1 MKRFFSGSRG
11 PLDLFQRK
19 GLSETLA
26 TPGPHETALT
36 RLFGAEGMRRRSDGL
51 CFQTPL
57 VVIAFTN
64 RSGSNLLADYV
75 RQGKVA
81 GPAGEFLNHDFVTKH
96 AREQGITRLPDYMLY
111 LQTRFAGPAGALAIK
126 ASWDQLAMLHRTG
139 LTGMF
144 PEVRVLHML
153 RQDVLAQAVS
163 YVIALHT
170 KQWTSKHA
178 VEQDE
183 VPFKPDLIEHVAAD
197 FHQANLLIRLICDA
211 TGMRRWALAYE
222 QMCHDPATHVGNV
235 LVPAGLAPKDWAPDV
250 PRISKQA
257 GPRNAEMQAAVL
269 ARLRAVL

>member
-1 MKRFFSGSRG
+1 MKRFFSASRG
-11 PLDLFQRK
+11 PRDLVPRK
-19 GLSETLA
+19 GLTDMLA

-36 RLFGAEGMRRRSDGL
+36 RLFGADGMRRRAEAV

-81 GPAGEFLNHDFVTKH
+81 GGAGEFLNHDFVTKH

-111 LQTRFAGPAGALAIK
+111 LQTRFAGPAGALAVK

-144 PEVRVLHML
+144 PEVRVLHVL

-163 YVIALHT
+163 YAIALHT
-170 KQWTSKHA
+170 RQWTSKHA
-178 VEQDE
+178 AEQVG
-183 VPFKPDLIEHVAAD
+183 VPFDPKLIEEVAAG

-211 TGMRRWALAYE
+211 TGLRRWALAYE
-222 QMCHDPATHVGNV
+222 QMCHDPAHVASV
-235 LVPAGLAPKDWAPDV
+235 MIPAGLAPQGWVPDA

-257 GPRNAEMQAAVL
+257 GPRNEELRAAFL
-269 ARLRAVL
+269 DRLRAGL